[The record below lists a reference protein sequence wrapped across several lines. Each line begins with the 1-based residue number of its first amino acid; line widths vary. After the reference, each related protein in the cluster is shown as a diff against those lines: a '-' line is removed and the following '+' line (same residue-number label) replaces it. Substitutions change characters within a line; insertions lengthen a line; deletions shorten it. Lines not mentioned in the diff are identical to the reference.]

1 MNPIIKTSFTL
12 AAALSQS
19 PVTTFNLKEGVEINN
34 KLEKI
39 PDLNQNIVQTT
50 PEDNPDDT
58 ICPEKE
64 RTCVEIFDLYPIC
77 K

>member
-1 MNPIIKTSFTL
+1 MLSIIKTTFTL
-12 AAALSQS
+12 AAALSRS
-19 PVTTFNLKEGVEINN
+19 PVTAFNLKEGVEISN
-34 KLEKI
+34 KLEEI

-50 PEDNPDDT
+50 REDDPDDT

-64 RTCVEIFDLYPIC
+64 RKCVEIFDLYPIC